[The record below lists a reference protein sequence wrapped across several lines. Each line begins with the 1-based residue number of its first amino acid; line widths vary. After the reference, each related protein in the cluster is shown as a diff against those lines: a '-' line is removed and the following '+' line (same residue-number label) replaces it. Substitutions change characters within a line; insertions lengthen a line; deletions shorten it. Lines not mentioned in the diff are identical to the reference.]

1 MNNNVVAIIG
11 KPNVGKSTLFNKIV
25 NKRKSIVYDTPGVTR
40 DRLYSDASWA
50 GREFKIID
58 TGGITI
64 EEEDFKK
71 QIKIQAQIAIDE
83 ANVLIFLVDG
93 NDSLTTEDFYVA
105 NILRKINKP
114 VLLAIN
120 KLEGQKVEYF
130 DNSIYTLGFSQ
141 IFPISAMHGDGV
153 GNLLDSVINNFS
165 NVEDSNLKNFKLAI
179 LGKPNVGKSTLLNT
193 LANENRSIVSDIAGT
208 TRDSVTSTIFIND
221 EKFDIVDTAGIK
233 RKSKLIDSVEH
244 YALMRANES
253 IEEADLCL
261 LVLDATDE
269 VSHFHQNIIG
279 IAYELKKPLIVIV
292 NKWDLIEKD
301 TNTMSHYKKN
311 LSQKLKF
318 VDWAPIVFIS
328 AKDKNRINKLRD
340 EIIKVKN
347 NISRKINTNQLNT
360 LMMTAQMIRPASSIN
375 GRRLS
380 ITFSKQIAAKIPTFV
395 LFVNNIELA
404 HFTYLRYIENQI
416 RENFDFSGTPIEL
429 VLRNKNQKGEKN
441 G

>member
-301 TNTMSHYKKN
+301 TNTMPHYKKN

-380 ITFSKQIAAKIPTFV
+380 ITFSKQIAAKIPTFI

-429 VLRNKNQKGEKN
+429 VLRNKNQKGEK
-441 G
+441 